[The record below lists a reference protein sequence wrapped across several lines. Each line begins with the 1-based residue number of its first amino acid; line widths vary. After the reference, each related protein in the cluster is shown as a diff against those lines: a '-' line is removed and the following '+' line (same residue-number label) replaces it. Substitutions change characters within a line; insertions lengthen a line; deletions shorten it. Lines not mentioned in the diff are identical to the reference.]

1 MGLHESILDVPERL
15 RVWQL
20 AGVRYFYNDPDP
32 AAAVALADEPATP
45 IPDTPVPA
53 AAQIPEVASPA
64 PLVLP
69 DVRDDPKTWREPWP
83 GLFAKAPPAPRL
95 VLTYDALGEDMT
107 GQADPRR
114 GPMWRSLLGK
124 CGLVGKGLV
133 AFWPLRLPR
142 EDDPDYSLA
151 VFLSGLRLLRP
162 ALLAVFGQEP
172 AKRLGRLPE
181 ASVPCSLR
189 FLPDPLVLLQGDKEV
204 WDHVASILSRL

>member
-20 AGVRYFYNDPDP
+20 AGVRYFYCDPDLVAATTDETDQLVPP
-32 AAAVALADEPATP
+32 AVETPEAT
-45 IPDTPVPA
+45 
-53 AAQIPEVASPA
+53 SPSS
-64 PLVLP
+64 PVLP
-69 DVRDDPKTWREPWP
+69 DVLDDPKTWREPWP
-83 GLFAKAPPAPRL
+83 ALFAKAPPAPRL
-95 VLTYDALGEDMT
+95 VLTYDGLGDDMT
-107 GQADPRR
+107 GNPDPRR
-114 GPMWRSLLGK
+114 GPMWRSLLGT
-124 CGLVGKGLV
+124 CGLAGKGLV

-142 EDDPDYSLA
+142 EEDPDYSLA

-204 WDHVASILSRL
+204 WDHVASMLSRL

>member
-20 AGVRYFYNDPDP
+20 AGVRYFYNDPNLVAAP
-32 AAAVALADEPATP
+32 TAAAADEPAS
-45 IPDTPVPA
+45 PVPA
-53 AAQIPEVASPA
+53 ATQTPEAASPS
-64 PLVLP
+64 PVVLP
-69 DVRDDPKTWREPWP
+69 DIRDDPKTWREPWP
-83 GLFAKAPPAPRL
+83 ALFAKAPPAPRL
-95 VLTYDALGEDMT
+95 VLTYDSLGEDMT
-107 GQADPRR
+107 GHPDPRR

-124 CGLVGKGLV
+124 CGLAGKGLV

-151 VFLSGLRLLRP
+151 VFLSGLHLLRP